1 MVFNQELDELAIL
14 LGQAVAPGEAAR
26 VGRAEVRMIAA
37 AAFGDVVEE
46 GPEVEH
52 LGLVELLHELR
63 QERVLVVEARDAEAP
78 QVPNHHED
86 VLVHG
91 VDVEEV
97 VLHLADDAA
106 EFRQIPA
113 EDAVLIHAPELVH
126 DAARLLQDVH
136 EHEAR
141 ELVLPETGIDTATR
155 AV

>member
-14 LGQAVAPGEAAR
+14 LGQPVAPREAAR
-26 VGRAEVRMIAA
+26 ICRAEVRMIAA
-37 AAFGDVVEE
+37 TAFGDVVVKRAHIEE
-46 GPEVEH
+46 PAPLEAARELAAERELVREF
-52 LGLVELLHELR
+52 GLR
-63 QERVLVVEARDAEAP
+63 EAA
-78 QVPNHHED
+78 QVPDHHED

-113 EDAVLIHAPELVH
+113 EDAVLIHASELVH